1 MVKPIPTMEELAKK
15 KREQELDKFTM
26 YLGRPE
32 RETKPWYTDREL
44 KGVEEKEIGEEAEE
58 RRERERYAIFL
69 SVLLLAFTDA
79 VSVLGEETCGR
90 KIGMTPSPT

>member
-1 MVKPIPTMEELAKK
+1 MEELARK

-44 KGVEEKEIGEEAEE
+44 KRAEEKENGEEADI
-58 RRERERYAIFL
+58 RRERDR
-69 SVLLLAFTDA
+69 
-79 VSVLGEETCGR
+79 
-90 KIGMTPSPT
+90 